1 MPVPGLAIGLV
12 IGFTVV
18 NLAGVRWVVRL
29 ATPIALVSAALAFL
43 SGIVPVLAGQVDW
56 RQASD
61 FRLVIPFPGLF
72 GKLTSTMAGLYL
84 IGFAAPAFEQA
95 TCHVG
100 ETIDH
105 VRNVP
110 RAVFASAWM
119 ATLYFAVLPVV
130 WLGVL
135 GPKSLGE

>member
-1 MPVPGLAIGLV
+1 
-12 IGFTVV
+12 
-18 NLAGVRWVVRL
+18 
-29 ATPIALVSAALAFL
+29 
-43 SGIVPVLAGQVDW
+43 
-56 RQASD
+56 
-61 FRLVIPFPGLF
+61 
-72 GKLTSTMAGLYL
+72 MAGLYL

-135 GPKSLGE
+135 GPKALTDELQDILGPTFAPLFGQGARAAAIWFMTFNMFHGTLAPLAGAARTLSQLVRGRAAARRVLARATASTCPG